1 MKTCHYTQLPTLE
14 IPQYYFELRNLPR
27 QAEGLRAPPFEATNM
42 SHLWHRPKTSD
53 GNLLTPGHKVS
64 FSDSSKSSNKR
75 DSGRPSTASNSR
87 PSSPAAPQ
95 QRAASQQRTSSSTRA
110 SQQRTWGDNRN
121 FQRIN
126 RQSEALWQYVTSML
140 PRVPPRANHLQDPP
154 LCLQQPHSLNLFS
167 STTTPSFPC
176 SGPIRLFNF

>member
-1 MKTCHYTQLPTLE
+1 
-14 IPQYYFELRNLPR
+14 
-27 QAEGLRAPPFEATNM
+27 M

-87 PSSPAAPQ
+87 PSSPAPPHP
-95 QRAASQQRTSSSTRA
+95 RAASQKRTSSSTRA
-110 SQQRTWGDNRN
+110 SSQNVWGDNRN

-126 RQSEALWQYVTSML
+126 RQSEALWQYVDLDTLCAPCLTDHLEDQLSYL
-140 PRVPPRANHLQDPP
+140 PQLPNP
-154 LCLQQPHSLNLFS
+154 NLFS
-167 STTTPSFPC
+167 SITTPSFP
-176 SGPIRLFNF
+176 SSAPIQLSNS